1 MEKELQIIL
10 KKLQKAQS
18 DKNEKDIIKY
28 VSAMNELWDKNS
40 EKMKENAKKDG
51 YYPPSYL

>member
-28 VSAMNELWDKNS
+28 VSAMKELWDKNS

-51 YYPPSYL
+51 YHPPSYL